1 MLGKPKEEG
10 LEFEARSPCIVRPHV
25 NKQIKTKGLAC
36 NSESESVLKDL
47 ILHGRN
53 KPGSSPSP
61 PPLPRHLFT
70 IMTNTLLSSVL
81 AILRLCVFKDC
92 LEKGS

>member
-53 KPGSSPSP
+53 KRGWSPSPSP
-61 PPLPRHLFT
+61 PPPPFHNNDKYSTLFSAG
-70 IMTNTLLSSVL
+70 NSE
-81 AILRLCVFKDC
+81 ALCI
-92 LEKGS
+92 